1 MFNKNTIIFFLTC
14 MCICLFITNI
24 YTKNELD
31 TVNAN
36 MNSFKMRVVNWENGE
51 KLLFIDGIQ
60 DYIIGF
66 AIDNNNQLFWHH
78 VTRLYD
84 AGPSNS
90 IAALGVCK
98 NGKYAARPAGCFNKN
113 EYFEKQPF
121 LTETCNLFK

>member
-1 MFNKNTIIFFLTC
+1 MTEFVKFVAGQLYFLGLL
-14 MCICLFITNI
+14 MVIEKLV
-24 YTKNELD
+24 L
-31 TVNAN
+31 
-36 MNSFKMRVVNWENGE
+36 MNVVVNWENGE